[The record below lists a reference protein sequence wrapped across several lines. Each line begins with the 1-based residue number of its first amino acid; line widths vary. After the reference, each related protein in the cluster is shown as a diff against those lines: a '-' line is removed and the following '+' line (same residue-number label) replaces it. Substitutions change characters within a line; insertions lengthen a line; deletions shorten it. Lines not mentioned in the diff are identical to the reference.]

1 MNLAQELLA
10 DRDRLLEEI
19 YELRRF
25 KALSVELIEC
35 QSSGREAGR

>member
-1 MNLAQELLA
+1 MNLAQEILA

-25 KALSVELIEC
+25 KATTIDLIEC
-35 QSSGREAGR
+35 QSSGREAGQ